1 MIFPRLRAWLGVLA
15 LAAAVPPSWS
25 VAPPAEL
32 LEELSSEQYP
42 QRIQAQ
48 RALEEWAAE
57 AGDEGLTWLFETG
70 TAHDE
75 PEVRN
80 RVFEVLR
87 SQVMS
92 LLDRERPGFIGI
104 TMVGLQLDLEGEKLP
119 VVAITSVQKD
129 SPADRTGLRE
139 GDRILGL
146 NGERWTE
153 GDTPDQ
159 LARKVGGMKPG
170 EEIELEVAR
179 EGEVKTFAL
188 KLAPRPWAAGEWGE
202 LRQMRVAPFAGRFS
216 LENMENEERDK
227 AFREWL
233 QKRTPEPKPGRR

>member
-1 MIFPRLRAWLGVLA
+1 MRTWLVLLA
-15 LAAAVPPSWS
+15 LVVAVLPSRAVEPPE
-25 VAPPAEL
+25 EL
-32 LEELSSEQYP
+32 LKELSSEHYP
-42 QRIQAQ
+42 QRIKAQ
-48 RALEEWAAE
+48 RALEDWAAE
-57 AGDEGLTWLFETG
+57 AGDEGLGWLLETSS
-70 TAHDE
+70 AHDE

-92 LLDRERPGFIGI
+92 QLDRERPGFIGI
-104 TMVGLQLDLEGEKLP
+104 TMVGFQVDLEGEKVP
-119 VVAITSVQKD
+119 AVAITSVQKG

-139 GDRILGL
+139 GDRILGID
-146 NGERWTE
+146 GERWTE

-179 EGEVKTFAL
+179 EDEVKTFAL

-202 LRQMRVAPFAGRFS
+202 LRQMRAVPFAGRFS
-216 LENMENEERDK
+216 LENVEKEERDK

-233 QKRTPEPKPGRR
+233 QKRTPGPGAGAR